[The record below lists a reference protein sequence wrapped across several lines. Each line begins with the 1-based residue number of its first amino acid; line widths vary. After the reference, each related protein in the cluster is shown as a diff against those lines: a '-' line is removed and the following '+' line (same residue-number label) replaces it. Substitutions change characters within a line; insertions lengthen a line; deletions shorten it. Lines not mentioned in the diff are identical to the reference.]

1 MMAALFLIYLVCFL
15 LMGLK
20 RPNMTF
26 ALILINF
33 ILATILFLH
42 YSIEPL
48 GIRL

>member
-1 MMAALFLIYLVCFL
+1 MMAALFLIYLICFL

-26 ALILINF
+26 ALLLINF
-33 ILATILFLH
+33 ILATILFLYH
-42 YSIEPL
+42 STESL